1 MPRARAAIGVCGLRA
16 AQYPLSPRAR
26 ADARLSP
33 RTHTPMKKTAILTAA
48 IGGLLLGSAATTL
61 ASCSKETPASGA
73 GKAEVAKHAC
83 AKMNSCK
90 GQGGCKTGDGGCS
103 GKNTCSAKGGC

>member
-26 ADARLSP
+26 ADARFSP

-61 ASCSKETPASGA
+61 VSCSKESAAGKEAPAT

-83 AKMNSCK
+83 AKLNTCK
-90 GQGGCKTGDGGCS
+90 GQGGCKTGDAG
-103 GKNTCSAKGGC
+103 